1 MNFITIAICSYN
13 GGQLLPSLVEA
24 LRALE
29 TPCPAEILVI
39 DNNSTD
45 DTAEVAAA
53 LTGLDGIPL
62 RYCFEPRQ
70 GIVHARNRAIE
81 ESLKPGSDSVSRY
94 RDDPTRG
101 LSQRYLAFIDVDEL
115 PCPGWL
121 NAALNGFER
130 DQADCVGGE
139 IQVRFPACGRPAW
152 LEDDLM
158 GFLGEL
164 NNGSEP
170 LWVKDLNTPVWSG
183 NIAYRLSL
191 FGDGLRFDLNF
202 NRVGEGIGG
211 GEDAAMLLTLLEQGI
226 KVRYRPDMAIEH
238 RITAPKLRRGY
249 FLRLHYLAG
258 MRFGRYQLQQYDRTV
273 LGIAPFTIG
282 QLLRHLRSTLM
293 LYLKHAPGRMRQ
305 AMTTVHALG
314 SLRGQWQRWRLD
326 ERGGSGPQ

>member
-1 MNFITIAICSYN
+1 MNFLTIAICSYN

-29 TPCPAEILVI
+29 TPCQVEILVI
-39 DNNSTD
+39 DNNSAD

-53 LTGLDGIPL
+53 LATRDGIPL

-70 GIVHARNRAIE
+70 GIVYARNRAIE
-81 ESLKPGSDSVSRY
+81 ESLSPGSDSISPY
-94 RDDPTRG
+94 RDDPAQG

-115 PCPGWL
+115 PCPGWIS
-121 NAALNGFER
+121 AALDGFER

-139 IQVRFPACGRPAW
+139 IRVRFPACGRPAW

-158 GFLGEL
+158 GFLGQL

-170 LWVKDLNTPVWSG
+170 LWVKDLGTPVWSG

-202 NRVGEGIGG
+202 NRAGDGIGG
-211 GEDAAMLLTLLEQGI
+211 GEDAAMLLTLLEKGI

-238 RITAPKLRRGY
+238 RITEPKLTRGY

-258 MRFGRYQLQQYDRTV
+258 MRFGRFQLEQYDHTV
-273 LGIAPFTIG
+273 LGIAPFTVG
-282 QLLRHLRSTLM
+282 QMLRHLRGTLM
-293 LYLKHAPGRMRQ
+293 LYLKRAPGRMRQ
-305 AMTTVHALG
+305 AMTTAHALG
-314 SLRGQWQRWRLD
+314 SLRGQWQRWRSNGHD
-326 ERGGSGPQ
+326 DRSPR